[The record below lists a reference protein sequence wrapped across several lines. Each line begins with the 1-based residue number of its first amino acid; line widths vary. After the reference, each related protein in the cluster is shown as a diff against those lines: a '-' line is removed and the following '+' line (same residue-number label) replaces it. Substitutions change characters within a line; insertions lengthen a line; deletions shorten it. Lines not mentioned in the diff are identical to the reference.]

1 MHDRIVPTERGI
13 TKRGIAVGLIGL
25 MLALPAG
32 ATAHHGGG
40 YGGPADR
47 LCGVAADRMIVVG
60 ATRVSCRIARKVA
73 NGVVRDGRRFARW
86 RCPGARRIQGYG
98 HCHGRGS
105 RRGAIVHWGLN
116 D

>member
-1 MHDRIVPTERGI
+1 MRVERGSGA
-13 TKRGIAVGLIGL
+13 RQIAVLLIGL
-25 MLALPAG
+25 MLAVPAG
-32 ATAHHGGG
+32 ASAHHGGG

-73 NGVVRDGRRFARW
+73 TGVVRDARRFARW
-86 RCPGARRIQGYG
+86 GCPGARKIQGYG
-98 HCHGRGS
+98 HCHGTGS
-105 RRGAIVHWGLN
+105 RRGAIVHWALN

>member
-1 MHDRIVPTERGI
+1 MCVERGSGA
-13 TKRGIAVGLIGL
+13 RRIAVLLVGL
-25 MLALPAG
+25 MLAVPAS
-32 ATAHHGGG
+32 ASAHHGGG

-60 ATRVSCRIARKVA
+60 ATRVSCRIARRVA
-73 NGVVRDGRRFARW
+73 TGVVRDTRRFARW
-86 RCPGARRIQGYG
+86 RCPGARKIQGYG
-98 HCHGRGS
+98 HCHGRGP